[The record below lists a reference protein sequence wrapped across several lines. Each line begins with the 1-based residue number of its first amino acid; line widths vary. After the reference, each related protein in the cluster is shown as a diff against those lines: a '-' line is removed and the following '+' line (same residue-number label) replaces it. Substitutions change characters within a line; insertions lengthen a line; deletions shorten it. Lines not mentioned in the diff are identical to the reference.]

1 MKGKKIANRFFFVCT
16 LLSTLLFAACSSDS
30 SEEST
35 MGISD
40 QELQAVAETP
50 FSVVLKALDSEGV
63 DVTTQGEV
71 ENVALFVF
79 NAQND
84 FVKQIN
90 VGKSALLQRQSI
102 EITCPGTDRITVI
115 AWGGVSSE
123 SIEVSALT
131 PANIISE
138 LQVALKQNNGVAQ
151 IPGDL
156 FYGQVAV
163 NRSVTKAS
171 QQELKLERKV
181 SSLSL
186 ITKGLVKH
194 FGTTEGNYEYRVHSS
209 NSAFNYKGELI
220 GEQTEYVFPASFDKN
235 GKLVADTQPV
245 LPGSKMVIELYK
257 DGNLLYSAEKDQN
270 GEILAANAGKQ
281 MNYVFNYN
289 ESVSVQLVVT
299 AWNTLVKYVTVS

>member
-1 MKGKKIANRFFFVCT
+1 MKGKKIADRFFFVCT
-16 LLSTLLFAACSSDS
+16 LLCTLLFAACSSDS
-30 SEEST
+30 PEEST

-40 QELQAVAETP
+40 QELQAVAEAP
-50 FSVVLKALDSEGV
+50 FSVVLKALDSEGI

-79 NAQND
+79 DAQND
-84 FVKQIN
+84 FVKQMQ
-90 VGKSALLQRQSI
+90 VGKSALLQRKSI
-102 EITCPGTDRITVI
+102 EIACPGTDRITVI

-123 SIEVSALT
+123 SVEVSALS

-151 IPGDL
+151 VPGDL
-156 FYGQVAV
+156 FYGQVTV

-181 SSLSL
+181 SSLAL
-186 ITKGLVKH
+186 TTKGLVKY
-194 FGTTEGNYEYRVHSS
+194 FGTTDGNYEYRVRSS
-209 NSAFNYKGELI
+209 KSAFNYKGELI

-235 GKLVADTQPV
+235 GKLIADTQPV
-245 LPGSKMVIELYK
+245 FPSSKMVIELYK

-270 GEILAANAGKQ
+270 GEILAASAGKQ

>member
-1 MKGKKIANRFFFVCT
+1 MKREKIANRFFFVCT
-16 LLSTLLFAACSSDS
+16 LLCTLLFAACSSDS

-40 QELQAVAETP
+40 QELQAVAEAP
-50 FSVVLKALDSEGV
+50 FSVVLKALDGEGV

-71 ENVALFVF
+71 NQVALFVF
-79 NAQND
+79 DAQND
-84 FVKQIN
+84 FVKQVN
-90 VGKSALLQRQSI
+90 VGQSALLQRQSI
-102 EITCPGTDRITVI
+102 EIACPGTDRVTVI

-123 SIEVSALT
+123 SIEVSALS

-138 LQVALKQNNGVAQ
+138 LQIALKQNNGVAQ
-151 IPGDL
+151 VPGDL
-156 FYGQVAV
+156 FYGQVTV
-163 NRSVTKAS
+163 NRSVTKAT

-181 SSLSL
+181 SSVAL

-194 FGTTEGNYEYRVHSS
+194 FGTTDGKYEYRVRTS

-245 LPGSKMVIELYK
+245 LPDSKMVIELYK

-270 GEILAANAGKQ
+270 GEILAASAGKQ

-289 ESVSVQLVVT
+289 ASVSVQLVVT
-299 AWNTLVKYVTVS
+299 AWNTLVKYVTVG